1 MLEERKGEID
11 VYFLITV
18 ILKIVKDP
26 QEINK
31 SA

>member
-18 ILKIVKDP
+18 ILKIVKDA